1 MDKNVTVTVDMSGFV
16 ADYEKKVAP
25 TMAAVEQLLNVM
37 KGLSPEW
44 RRIIARQLSE
54 RLAAMAEE
62 S

>member
-25 TMAAVEQLLNVM
+25 TMAAVEQLFNVM